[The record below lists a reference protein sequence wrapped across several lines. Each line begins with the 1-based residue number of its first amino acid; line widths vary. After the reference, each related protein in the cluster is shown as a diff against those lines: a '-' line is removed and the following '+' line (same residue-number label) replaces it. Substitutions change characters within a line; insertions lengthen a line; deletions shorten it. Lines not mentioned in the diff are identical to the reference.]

1 MEWRADHD
9 PLVHRFVDSN
19 VSVDGRI
26 KLYHISVGHTLLR
39 TDPVLAPNANQ
50 IRGVISYGTETRRGF
65 SFGFSAYY
73 DYIRGVM
80 DYSQTEVTY
89 NTDCCGL
96 SVQYGRFNRG
106 IPGLPDETQ
115 FHVSFAISN
124 IGSFGTLQRQQR
136 IF

>member
-1 MEWRADHD
+1 MEWRADYD
-9 PLVHRFVDSN
+9 PLMHRFVDSN

-50 IRGVISYGTETRRGF
+50 IRGVVSYGTETRRGF
-65 SFGFSAYY
+65 SFGVSAYY
-73 DYIRGVM
+73 DYILGVL
-80 DYSQTEVTY
+80 DYSQVEATY

-96 SVQYGRFNRG
+96 SVQYGRFNVVGR
-106 IPGLPDETQ
+106 DETQ